1 MLEPLFGIL
10 TQWSQSESIDEAYDV
25 VDEEVNKEIGSD
37 SPEEA
42 AFPEAEQSEEAK
54 PAGEVNL

>member
-1 MLEPLFGIL
+1 MLKPLFGIL
-10 TQWSQSESIDEAYDV
+10 TQWSQSESVDEAYDV
-25 VDEEVNKEIGSD
+25 VDEEVNKEIGSY

-42 AFPEAEQSEEAK
+42 ALPEAEQSEEAK